1 MTNVR
6 QCASQIDKT
15 GSGYEE
21 GDGLTVVTV
30 MVVTGSTWVTGVTWV
45 MGVTGVTGGITG
57 EGEKMSP

>member
-1 MTNVR
+1 
-6 QCASQIDKT
+6 
-15 GSGYEE
+15 
-21 GDGLTVVTV
+21 